1 MQGPLPNSVWRRSG
15 AARDAQLSC
24 SKIWISQRKRS
35 LAALGNLGVSKT
47 TWSTYRTAKVM
58 LAKCETETRSNL
70 SLPFNERKTLIFVDW
85 LVRVRNLRGATV
97 NLYLSGVRQLH
108 IVSNFDAPVIRTGL
122 VKLVLKRIN
131 NRDGIQKR
139 SEKPANRLPMAINTM
154 LIFKN
159 AISTLY

>member
-1 MQGPLPNSVWRRSG
+1 LNLPEET
-15 AARDAQLSC
+15 A
-24 SKIWISQRKRS
+24 RS

-58 LAKCETETRSNL
+58 LAKCETETRSDL

-108 IVSNFDAPVIRTGL
+108 IVSNFDASVVDVFHSDGDICPVKAFLTWSKLRLRNQNEPLFRFDNGTPLTGT
-122 VKLVLKRIN
+122 RM
-131 NRDGIQKR
+131 
-139 SEKPANRLPMAINTM
+139 NRLIDQLLNPYVDKT
-154 LIFKN
+154 
-159 AISTLY
+159 